1 MPEIVKHA
9 IHFSNNHSAL
19 AVLPTADNTVEEII
33 QALGI
38 SSPKAVILVIGGAD
52 DLDEK
57 LIPRLTQLYGRG
69 IGRAAVDVKAL
80 IIDGGT
86 AAGVMSLMGEGVAAH
101 GYQAA
106 LLGVSPL
113 NKVYYPG
120 STLTDGVSLEPNHSH
135 FVLVEGDKWGSE
147 TAMLF
152 GLLNGLTAKAS
163 DVSNQSLKI
172 PAVAIL
178 AGGGAVSKTEVLR
191 VVRKNFPLLIVEG
204 SGGFADEIAEAFKE
218 KDLQIDDPVMAEII
232 ADGELH
238 FHLLNNSVKGIERLI
253 VRELESDKVLLQAWE
268 TFANYDQ
275 NANIQQKRFDRL
287 QLAIITIGVLGVALV
302 IIQQVFAP
310 REANGDLRRADL
322 KAVGFIWWAV
332 YHMLIIIPILLTIL
346 VTATNRFKQGNK
358 WLLLRAGAE
367 SIKREIYRYRTRA
380 MHYVNNGEQQLA
392 KMVETITRRTMRT
405 EVNLSAL
412 VPYDKEKGFPP
423 YMDAARGG
431 DDGFSCLTPD
441 RYVELR
447 LGDQLSYFQSKAPK
461 LEKQLRLL
469 YWMTFIVGGAG
480 SYLAAIGMQGWVALT
495 TSIVAAFG
503 TYLGYR
509 QTESTLTKYN
519 QAATDLA
526 NVKAWW
532 NALSAE
538 EQAQQVNINSL
549 VEHTEQVL
557 QSELDGW
564 IQQMQNALADLRKG
578 QEPPGD
584 SEENKEPVAKEQ
596 QQADKVKKAANGNGK
611 QQTSIVVL
619 KANQEQSDEN
629 NAKAAE
635 GAETILKPVGQFE

>member
-1 MPEIVKHA
+1 
-9 IHFSNNHSAL
+9 
-19 AVLPTADNTVEEII
+19 
-33 QALGI
+33 
-38 SSPKAVILVIGGAD
+38 
-52 DLDEK
+52 
-57 LIPRLTQLYGRG
+57 
-69 IGRAAVDVKAL
+69 
-80 IIDGGT
+80 
-86 AAGVMSLMGEGVAAH
+86 
-101 GYQAA
+101 
-106 LLGVSPL
+106 
-113 NKVYYPG
+113 
-120 STLTDGVSLEPNHSH
+120 
-135 FVLVEGDKWGSE
+135 
-147 TAMLF
+147 
-152 GLLNGLTAKAS
+152 
-163 DVSNQSLKI
+163 
-172 PAVAIL
+172 
-178 AGGGAVSKTEVLR
+178 
-191 VVRKNFPLLIVEG
+191 
-204 SGGFADEIAEAFKE
+204 
-218 KDLQIDDPVMAEII
+218 
-232 ADGELH
+232 
-238 FHLLNNSVKGIERLI
+238 
-253 VRELESDKVLLQAWE
+253 
-268 TFANYDQ
+268 
-275 NANIQQKRFDRL
+275 
-287 QLAIITIGVLGVALV
+287 
-302 IIQQVFAP
+302 
-310 REANGDLRRADL
+310 
-322 KAVGFIWWAV
+322 
-332 YHMLIIIPILLTIL
+332 MLIIIPILLTIL